1 MSSSLRTGCDETGI
15 GAADLTV
22 IFIDEVE
29 TATRHLAPG
38 LAVTCCRIP
47 RKGVVPELDGPA
59 AETLCGMRWS
69 ISCAARGLHLGVGHA
84 SGRVASSGE
93 GATLGGRSC
102 HRRGKGRIFWI
113 GIGSAQ
119 DVAPMLLASPPAV
132 HAAPTGTC
140 SRLFPFARTP

>member
-38 LAVTCCRIP
+38 LAVTRCRIP

-69 ISCAARGLHLGVGHA
+69 ISCAARGLHLGLGPPVAAWHRAEKAQPSAAGLA
-84 SGRVASSGE
+84 IGAAKGGYSG
-93 GATLGGRSC
+93 
-102 HRRGKGRIFWI
+102 
-113 GIGSAQ
+113 
-119 DVAPMLLASPPAV
+119 
-132 HAAPTGTC
+132 
-140 SRLFPFARTP
+140 